1 MIIVSRPNALAFFVP
16 VIVQYCCCCL
26 WTQGGEAFSNQA
38 TSNMR
43 FNHRRGK
50 LRGET
55 SLNFPSCSL
64 YGYKNG
70 NQNSKTSTNLFGYR
84 RDTSQTTQSLVHFL
98 VDEECE
104 GIGLVPDE
112 EDAAHQED
120 EEEDGGVEIGFSS
133 ETGIRG
139 LFARGDYDAGEFL
152 CAIPFPT
159 TLVIEDSELGGNTTD
174 AERGLFFLQNYL
186 QKRNESDTLSSYL
199 GCLPTRDNSFD
210 PTPDFFSSK
219 ELAPLEF
226 PRLINAALQRQEDIQ
241 KVADRHNTD
250 KDELQFA
257 TWLTKSRCFTILRL
271 KQVDPINDPGKKTI
285 QIRSV
290 MIPLLDMINHS
301 SDQPNAELEVIE
313 TKIEDESFYALQ
325 ATRPIKAN
333 EEITISYGSGQ
344 DSSLDLFM
352 NYGFVPYSNPFDIDF
367 LRSEIQQESGSD
379 CFTRP
384 DKWSTTLKEDEEQ
397 LASMERAAISKS
409 NSEDIR
415 RRILEFR
422 IQMKRALLEI

>member
-1 MIIVSRPNALAFFVP
+1 MRAVYKSRGITRLG
-16 VIVQYCCCCL
+16 IWRQL
-26 WTQGGEAFSNQA
+26 SE
-38 TSNMR
+38 
-43 FNHRRGK
+43 
-50 LRGET
+50 ET
-55 SLNFPSCSL
+55 TPPKEN
-64 YGYKNG
+64 
-70 NQNSKTSTNLFGYR
+70 
-84 RDTSQTTQSLVHFL
+84 
-98 VDEECE
+98 
-104 GIGLVPDE
+104 
-112 EDAAHQED
+112 
-120 EEEDGGVEIGFSS
+120 SS
-133 ETGIRG
+133 EADLFRMLVGDLSTGRIIRQ
-139 LFARGDYDAGEFL
+139 E
-152 CAIPFPT
+152 
-159 TLVIEDSELGGNTTD
+159 
-174 AERGLFFLQNYL
+174 
-186 QKRNESDTLSSYL
+186 
-199 GCLPTRDNSFD
+199 
-210 PTPDFFSSK
+210 
-219 ELAPLEF
+219 
-226 PRLINAALQRQEDIQ
+226 RQEDIQ

-384 DKWSTTLKEDEEQ
+384 DQWSTTLKEDEEQ